1 MKTWKIWK
9 NRSEPY
15 WKINRLYPMKPLGI
29 KIIKVSALFLVLLFS
44 ILMLKT
50 ISQYTSLEKNIGFL
64 AFKQQVVNN
73 PYWMTFFYIHIFS
86 ITLCLL
92 AGLTQFSNRFL
103 TENKNLHKIIGKI
116 YVYNILIIN
125 VPACFVLGLFSNGGI
140 IGITGFLIQDVLWA
154 YFTVAAILCIKNG
167 NVNAHRMYMILSYA
181 VTTTA
186 ITFRIIKNLFYHET
200 RHDYQLFYGLNVWAA
215 LIINLFVAYLIFRK
229 ETLLPRKINRRK
241 ENTQTEE

>member
-1 MKTWKIWK
+1 MK
-9 NRSEPY
+9 S
-15 WKINRLYPMKPLGI
+15 LGI
-29 KIIKVSALFLVLLFS
+29 KITKVSALFLVLLFS

-64 AFKQQVVNN
+64 TFKQQVVDN

-103 TENKNLHKIIGKI
+103 TENRNLHKIIGKI

-125 VPACFVLGLFSNGGI
+125 VPACFVLGLFSNGGL
-140 IGITGFLIQDVLWA
+140 IGITGFLIQNVLWA
-154 YFTVAAILCIKNG
+154 YFTIAAILFIKKG
-167 NVNAHRMYMILSYA
+167 HVNRHRIYMILSYA

-186 ITFRIIKNLFYHET
+186 ITFRIVKNLFYNET
-200 RHDYQLFYGLNVWAA
+200 QHDYEPFYGLNVWAA
-215 LIINLFVAYLIFRK
+215 LFINLFMAYLILSKRNFITWKSQR
-229 ETLLPRKINRRK
+229 
-241 ENTQTEE
+241 